1 VSIDTLVVV
10 YPSCARIAI
19 RDDRALKADL
29 EMLDDDKEAR
39 FRAAGYIR
47 LSAVESAHN
56 RAKK

>member
-1 VSIDTLVVV
+1 V